1 MEDSKRPY
9 IARYD
14 FDIAASQS
22 VVKSFVALVQLY
34 SIIKVLKADT
44 LRDYGAY
51 QLTLIPYAL
60 MSFINITSGFVT
72 PSYPAVYMVR
82 SKVMEEAE
90 RRGGFFD
97 GCVGILDEDEKEKTF
112 FRKTRCEFA
121 ASPRIVRE
129 KNKLQL
135 ETKWAKFKRLL
146 THAIHQRK
154 KRNIIS
160 LGKLWVAKDHTTD
173 TALRSITYFHHLK
186 RSLPL
191 VRFIEVNLKQLQ
203 HTISSETVFSKAF
216 KNHYNEQDPNSNYYF
231 VFQIGNSKHRE
242 AAKKWMPLC
251 MDIVM
256 LVGLALPWVSIYLLT
271 RFKSPEDL
279 LHGIFFMLWLLLG
292 QLLPFLLIPSWSLI
306 NLKVRRIKL
315 NQAILASSLCVS
327 LTAFAALGGFY
338 FVGEMRYQELAQH
351 NYNCCKSQTTQ

>member
-1 MEDSKRPY
+1 MTCLNRIQFIGKILNPVFSFLGKIFKVVFNFFKDCFGNSDSGNTPSREVSPQPDCKLPSVEEHMEEGKRPY
-9 IARYD
+9 ITHYD

-34 SIIKVLKADT
+34 SIIKVLRADT

-72 PSYPAVYMVR
+72 PSYPAVYMIR

-90 RRGGFFD
+90 KRGGLFD
-97 GCVGILDEDEKEKTF
+97 GCVGVLDEDEKEKTF

-121 ASPRIVRE
+121 SPPRPIAQKKKTRP
-129 KNKLQL
+129 
-135 ETKWAKFKRLL
+135 ETKGAKFKILL
-146 THAIHQRK
+146 TNAIHQRK

-160 LGKLWVAKDHTTD
+160 LGKFWVAKEHKTG

-203 HTISSETVFSKAF
+203 YTISS
-216 KNHYNEQDPNSNYYF
+216 
-231 VFQIGNSKHRE
+231 
-242 AAKKWMPLC
+242 
-251 MDIVM
+251 
-256 LVGLALPWVSIYLLT
+256 
-271 RFKSPEDL
+271 
-279 LHGIFFMLWLLLG
+279 
-292 QLLPFLLIPSWSLI
+292 
-306 NLKVRRIKL
+306 
-315 NQAILASSLCVS
+315 
-327 LTAFAALGGFY
+327 
-338 FVGEMRYQELAQH
+338 
-351 NYNCCKSQTTQ
+351 